1 MIFDFNQNTIKNFN
15 FLKSIDNLV
24 ELYACS
30 LEIPDFKNE
39 YLTPLSKSNYL
50 KGKNEI
56 DYKII
61 LDLYNSVYEEKERIL
76 SEDFNNRNIYNSFSI
91 RNLNSQLALVFYF

>member
-30 LEIPDFKNE
+30 LAIPDFKN
-39 YLTPLSKSNYL
+39 
-50 KGKNEI
+50 
-56 DYKII
+56 
-61 LDLYNSVYEEKERIL
+61 
-76 SEDFNNRNIYNSFSI
+76 
-91 RNLNSQLALVFYF
+91 